1 MEETYYVD
9 EIDAVLSKLNTKIIY
24 TLHVHSL
31 ITIITVVIFMASPT
45 HPMQELV
52 NVLCLNEKGEM
63 ILRHKMDCAFNEK
76 QKRKEHV
83 VKSTVKSSGDDG
95 DEYET
100 Y

>member
-1 MEETYYVD
+1 MQ
-9 EIDAVLSKLNTKIIY
+9 LRRKGLII
-24 TLHVHSL
+24 
-31 ITIITVVIFMASPT
+31 ITIVTFMPL
-45 HPMQELV
+45 QELV

-83 VKSTVKSSGDDG
+83 VKSSVKSSGDDG